1 MTSTGLAPLNQDGL
15 LPQVVDGED
24 GPMHLREVAVGM
36 TSMTPTILGTCHIPE
51 IPTIMTISGLGIH
64 VLTPDPDSDPAILL
78 GMLASGHGT
87 LSMMGDY

>member
-1 MTSTGLAPLNQDGL
+1 MTSTGLPPLNQDGL

-24 GPMHLREVAVGM
+24 GPMHLQEVAAGM
-36 TSMTPTILGTCHIPE
+36 TSMTPTTLGTCHIPE
-51 IPTIMTISGLGIH
+51 TPTITTISGLGIH
-64 VLTPDPDSDPAILL
+64 VLTPDPVSDPEIL